1 MEETKTT
8 LISRLKSTTGT
19 RQNILAVAVGLPY
32 GEKQGL
38 IFLVMSVWKH

>member
-19 RQNILAVAVGLPY
+19 RQNILAIAVGLPY
-32 GEKQGL
+32 GEKQCL
-38 IFLVMSVWKH
+38 IFLVMSV